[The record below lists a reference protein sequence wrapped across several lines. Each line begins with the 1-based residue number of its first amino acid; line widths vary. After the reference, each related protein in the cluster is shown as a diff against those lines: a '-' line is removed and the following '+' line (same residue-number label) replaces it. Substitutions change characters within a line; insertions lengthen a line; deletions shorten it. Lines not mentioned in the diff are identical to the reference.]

1 MEAQGLFS
9 GLVAGTTTAAV
20 CAPVDRALFLSHVHK
35 RPFLQRVN
43 FDAPFQGVSAVLVQR
58 IFSSGMIF
66 PLEDVV
72 RRHLPAEREGGG
84 GVGRN
89 LLAGT
94 LAASLIAVLTNPL
107 ASVTAQ
113 KWCSGGSAA
122 QIARSMWLAQGLS
135 SFNRAIGVTLAR
147 DMIWG
152 GSFSVLRHGLRAL
165 WDAPQV
171 PLPPQDVPRPHAP
184 EMLQQ
189 KYNPG
194 LVSFGSNVVAAG
206 VAAALASPFNY
217 ARNLQYSTALGQRQ
231 VPVHRLLLA
240 LADEASEHRRATGG
254 SRLLF
259 CARRFTVGWGTLRVS
274 FGIALSSQVYE
285 ATMQSVSPA
294 GAAR

>member
-1 MEAQGLFS
+1 MEALFS

-35 RPFLQRVN
+35 RPFLQRIN
-43 FDAPFQGVSAVLVQR
+43 FDAPFQGVNVVLVQR
-58 IFSSGMIF
+58 IISSGMIF

-72 RRHLPAEREGGG
+72 RRHLPEREGGG
-84 GVGRN
+84 GVARN

-94 LAASLIAVLTNPL
+94 LAASMIAMLTNPL

-113 KWCSGGSAA
+113 KWCAGGTCSAS
-122 QIARSMWLAQGLS
+122 QIARRMWVAQGLS

-152 GSFSVLRHGLRAL
+152 GSFSVLRHGLREA
-165 WDAPQV
+165 WDAPHDVRAPAPAQQ
-171 PLPPQDVPRPHAP
+171 PQYD
-184 EMLQQ
+184 
-189 KYNPG
+189 PG
-194 LVSFGSNVVAAG
+194 LVSFGSNVTAAG

-285 ATMQSVSPA
+285 TTMQSVSPV
-294 GAAR
+294 GAAP